1 MRCHYCDRPATLA
14 PEHEGVRVG
23 LCDDCFEERL
33 DELAE
38 SELLDGLLDELDL
51 DGF

>member
-1 MRCHYCDRPATLA
+1 MQCHYCDSAAAVA

-23 LCDDCFEERL
+23 LCEDCFTDRL

-38 SELLDGLLDELDL
+38 TEALAGLLDELDL